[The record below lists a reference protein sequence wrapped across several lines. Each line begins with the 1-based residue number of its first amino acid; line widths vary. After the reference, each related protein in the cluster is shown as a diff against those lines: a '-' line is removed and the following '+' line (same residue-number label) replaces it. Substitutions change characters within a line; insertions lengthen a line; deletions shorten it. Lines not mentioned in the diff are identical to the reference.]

1 MYGVYFCQTTHASNH
16 INRCTTCHCSLL
28 RSIYT
33 TYSYVSVHTKIVM
46 ILFPLWTRVDRNAPK
61 PCPHNIHKIQLKIP
75 KLYTNYTSN
84 HQKPISTFPEPHEPR
99 KTNKKAWLMKK
110 SLDKMGRDFIPTKS
124 LKQPGALAAC
134 SNRGSRLGGDSETAG
149 GLVGSTRSTSS
160 QWLNI

>member
-1 MYGVYFCQTTHASNH
+1 MVYISAKPPTHQIISIDA
-16 INRCTTCHCSLL
+16 LL
-28 RSIYT
+28 VT
-33 TYSYVSVHTKIVM
+33 VHFWDLFTLRIHMFQYILKIVM

-124 LKQPGALAAC
+124 LKQPGALASC